1 LLNQYGNEPS
11 RSHLR
16 VNVAI
21 GILVLYAG
29 VVVAATLSPTPLD
42 QGYEGSI
49 ERVLSIL
56 HRNGIPEWFGYNKL
70 EFSANIAMFVPIGFL
85 ITLLLP
91 ARVWWLALV
100 ISPAFSVA
108 IELTQLVAL
117 SSRFATATDV
127 MSNSLGAL
135 IGIIMAVILRAA
147 IYARDTKVI
156 EHALW
161 AHGVQGGRDLD
172 VR

>member
-1 LLNQYGNEPS
+1 MLERSGQEPA

-16 VNVAI
+16 VTLAI
-21 GILVLYAG
+21 AILIAYAG

-91 ARVWWLALV
+91 ARVWWLALL

-117 SSRFATATDV
+117 SSRFATVTDV
-127 MSNSLGAL
+127 VSNSLGAL
-135 IGIIMAVILRAA
+135 IGILFAVILRAA
-147 IYARDTKVI
+147 LYARDTKVI
-156 EHALW
+156 AHALW
-161 AHGVQGGRDLD
+161 EHGVRGEPNLYQG
-172 VR
+172 